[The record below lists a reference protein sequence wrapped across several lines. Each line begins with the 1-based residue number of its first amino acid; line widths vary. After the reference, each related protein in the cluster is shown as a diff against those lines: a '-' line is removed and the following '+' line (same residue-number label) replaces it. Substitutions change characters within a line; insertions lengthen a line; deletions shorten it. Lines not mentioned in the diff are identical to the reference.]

1 LRLLTLRL
9 LALAFS
15 LAVLAASPVR
25 AAEVAKSLSPAKVAR
40 APELSVR
47 DARGDVRRLAD
58 YKGQALVLNFWATW
72 CEPCLAEMPSLEDLE
87 QKLAG
92 RPFKV
97 LAVNFAESEERV
109 AAFLSNYGIKL
120 EVLYDKDMGA
130 AKRWNAR
137 ILPASFV
144 IDPSGVVRYSVIGEA
159 DWTAP
164 GIVAA
169 IEKLLPR

>member
-1 LRLLTLRL
+1 LYRHALRLLTL
-9 LALAFS
+9 AFS
-15 LAVLAASPVR
+15 LALFGASPAQ
-25 AAEVAKSLSPAKVAR
+25 AAEVAKSLSPAKVTR

-87 QKLAG
+87 RKLAG

-109 AAFLSNYGIKL
+109 AAFLGNYGIKL

-130 AKRWNAR
+130 ARRWNAR

-144 IDPSGVVRYSVIGEA
+144 VDPSGAVRYSVVGEA

-164 GIVAA
+164 AIVAA
-169 IEKLLPR
+169 IERLLPR